1 MDDTVFFNYK
11 IGDRSYVSF
20 IKREIHNVVL
30 GGGFSTQKI
39 GEIDIIVS
47 EITSN
52 LIKFAEEGELVYRL
66 DSDENGSF
74 FELYCLDNGKGIRNL
89 SRMIQDGMS
98 SSNTLGQGLGAIDR
112 LSDNSTIY
120 TLPDWGTVV
129 YSRVY
134 KNETPSVSRKKDFDF
149 GAVQVCYPGEKVCGD
164 GYNVKKIGN
173 GYQFFMGDGLGHGS
187 NAHEAAQE
195 SIAAFKE
202 CRERSPAEVIRY
214 IHQRAKKTRGLVGTI
229 AYLDYDAQKWLM
241 CGVGNISTSLYT
253 GVTAKNYTPYNG
265 IIGHNIPRTLNDSLL
280 TLEKYQTLIMHS
292 DGLRTRWNLTDLP
305 GILKYDPNIIAAVLY
320 KDNAR
325 HNDDMTV
332 FAAKIN
338 L

>member
-11 IGDRSYVSF
+11 IEDRSYVSF
-20 IKREIHNVVL
+20 VKREIHNMVV
-30 GGGFSTQKI
+30 GEGFSTTKI
-39 GEIDIIVS
+39 GEIDIIVA
-47 EITSN
+47 EVTSN
-52 LIKFAEEGELVYRL
+52 LVKFAQEGELIYRICY
-66 DSDENGSF
+66 DENGSF

-89 SRMIQDGMS
+89 SRMIQDGVS

-112 LSDNSTIY
+112 LSDNSKIY

-134 KNETPSVSRKKDFDF
+134 KNEVSARNAKKDFTL

-164 GYNVKKIGN
+164 GYSIKKIGS
-173 GYQFFMGDGLGHGS
+173 GYQFFMGDGLGHGN

-195 SIAAFKE
+195 AITAFKE
-202 CRERSPAEVIRY
+202 CREKSPAEALRY
-214 IHQRAKKTRGLVGTI
+214 IHQCVKKTRGLVCTI
-229 AYLDYDAQKWLM
+229 AYLDYESQKWYL
-241 CGVGNISTSLYT
+241 CGIGNISTVLYT
-253 GVTAKNYTPYNG
+253 GVTSKNYTPYNG
-265 IIGHNIPRTLNDSLL
+265 ILGHNIPRTLNDSVIH
-280 TLEKYQTLIMHS
+280 LEKYQTLIMHS

-305 GILKYDPNIIAAVLY
+305 GLLKYDPNIISAVLY

-325 HNDDMTV
+325 HNDDMSVFTV
-332 FAAKIN
+332 KIN